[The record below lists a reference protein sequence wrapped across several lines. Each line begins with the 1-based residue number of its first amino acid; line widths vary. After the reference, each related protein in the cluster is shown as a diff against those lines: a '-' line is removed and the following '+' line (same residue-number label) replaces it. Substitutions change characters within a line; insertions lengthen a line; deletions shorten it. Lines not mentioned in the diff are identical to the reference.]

1 MKTHTIIIPTKDRP
15 KMLVRA
21 VNSALA
27 AIDKKGEILVIDDN
41 SKIPAVESLAQLNDP
56 RIHVYV
62 NEYKGGVSGVR
73 NFGLS
78 KSQGAVV
85 FFLDDDDE
93 ILPDYCRRILSL
105 DPLPDYG
112 FSSYLEVTNF
122 GKTQHQKKQ
131 VRIRFSS
138 GPIPDDAPLNKR
150 LFGFGMGFWAKRSV
164 FQNIGNIDENLKTNE
179 DTEYGC
185 RLISVGLDAWYSA
198 EPGTVIYT
206 HNRAETGDLHHITH
220 RVTSDERAKCILYI
234 CERYPS
240 MVHHL
245 GRTYVKHCIKS
256 NQFNTAWD
264 FTRNQQDLKVR
275 VNLYLM
281 IFLKFIA
288 YRLTGKMQRLDR
300 SRFPRN

>member
-1 MKTHTIIIPTKDRP
+1 MKPHTVIIPTKDRP

-27 AIDKKGEILVIDDN
+27 AIDIKGEILVIDDN

-78 KSQGAVV
+78 KSQGEIV

-93 ILPDYCRRILSL
+93 ILPDYCQRILSL

-112 FSSYLEVTNF
+112 FSSYLEVNDF
-122 GKTQHQKKQ
+122 GNTQHQKKQ
-131 VRIRFSS
+131 GRLRFLS

-150 LFGFGMGFWAKRSV
+150 IFGFNMGFWMKRSV
-164 FQNIGNIDENLKTNE
+164 FQNVGNIDEDLKINE

-185 RLISVGLDAWYSA
+185 RLISAGLDAWYSA
-198 EPGTVIYT
+198 EPGMVIHT
-206 HNRAETGDLHHITH
+206 HNSAKAEAGDLHHISH
-220 RVTSDERAKCILYI
+220 RVNSDERAKSILHV
-234 CERYPS
+234 CENYPS

-245 GRTYVKHCIKS
+245 GRTYVKHCVKS
-256 NQFNTAWD
+256 NQFKTAWD
-264 FTRNQQDLKVR
+264 FTRNQHDLKVR
-275 VNLYLM
+275 VNLYFM
-281 IFLKFIA
+281 ILLKSVA
-288 YRLTGKMQRLDR
+288 YRLTGKMQ
-300 SRFPRN
+300 